1 MTLVCVKLILQR
13 KGIFCDPCRN
23 LKNSNQFISLACFN
37 LNPTQR
43 NAVTSLFMRHLSTIK
58 IIIIILRDEKL
69 EQLLTTLM
77 STVRKIIPPE
87 TWMKMPPHSIRSVSK
102 DNPLEGM
109 VKRKSF
115 CLPYYTPKDERFKV
129 LSVCTVGITL
139 EYPFC
144 IVSGWRKT
152 FSDTLMNGRKKCQR
166 DRDTRMLRKREC
178 ALVKRHWKAS
188 GSLVTQ

>member
-1 MTLVCVKLILQR
+1 MSETVASAL
-13 KGIFCDPCRN
+13 
-23 LKNSNQFISLACFN
+23 QFIDEERTRETRQFIRMMDLFFDA
-37 LNPTQR
+37 LN
-43 NAVTSLFMRHLSTIK
+43 VK
-58 IIIIILRDEKL
+58 
-69 EQLLTTLM
+69 
-77 STVRKIIPPE
+77 
-87 TWMKMPPHSIRSVSK
+87 
-102 DNPLEGM
+102 NPLEGM